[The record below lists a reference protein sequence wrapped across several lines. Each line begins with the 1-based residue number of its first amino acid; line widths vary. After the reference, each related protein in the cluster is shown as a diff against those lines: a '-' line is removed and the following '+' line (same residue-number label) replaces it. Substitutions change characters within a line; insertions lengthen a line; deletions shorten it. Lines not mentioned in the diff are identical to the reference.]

1 MIDYLSKQPTNQCAS
16 PLLPASLT
24 ARPSGSPT
32 VTMAP
37 PGIRTPLWSTP
48 WASLPPYGRRS
59 SLRYTPMRLPPAPSA
74 GGCPPP
80 PPPTGAP
87 HHIITP
93 AHPMARRDPIATTM
107 AQFGFVETRRTKHRH
122 WQHPSGATVSTSAT
136 PSDRRALLSI
146 QRDIRRALAAAAA

>member
-1 MIDYLSKQPTNQCAS
+1 
-16 PLLPASLT
+16 
-24 ARPSGSPT
+24 
-32 VTMAP
+32 
-37 PGIRTPLWSTP
+37 
-48 WASLPPYGRRS
+48 
-59 SLRYTPMRLPPAPSA
+59 MRLPPAPSA
-74 GGCPPP
+74 GGSTDP
-80 PPPTGAP
+80 P

-146 QRDIRRALAAAAA
+146 QRDIRRALAATAA